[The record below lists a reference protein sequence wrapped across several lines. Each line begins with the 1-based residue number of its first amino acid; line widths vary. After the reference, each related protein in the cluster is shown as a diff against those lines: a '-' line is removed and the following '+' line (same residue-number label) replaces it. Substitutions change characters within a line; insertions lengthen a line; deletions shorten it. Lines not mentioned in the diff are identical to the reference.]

1 LNIEEI
7 YVKNYI
13 NIYKNE
19 VKKKKNSNIKLQDS
33 IIKFL
38 NIYSNKSKIFI

>member
-1 LNIEEI
+1 MNIEEI